1 MMLVNVAAEAIT
13 AVRIT
18 FLLSSDTFC
27 FILII
32 EQFAFV
38 VLKIVFALALFA
50 VVFVNVA
57 ATNFDVVVAVVVVL
71 VFIFI
76 VDVLG
81 VCVIGANLVIGSL
94 TKKTIFDYHFG
105 YSIISIKI
113 R

>member
-50 VVFVNVA
+50 VVFVI
-57 ATNFDVVVAVVVVL
+57 VAVVVVL
-71 VFIFI
+71 AFIFI